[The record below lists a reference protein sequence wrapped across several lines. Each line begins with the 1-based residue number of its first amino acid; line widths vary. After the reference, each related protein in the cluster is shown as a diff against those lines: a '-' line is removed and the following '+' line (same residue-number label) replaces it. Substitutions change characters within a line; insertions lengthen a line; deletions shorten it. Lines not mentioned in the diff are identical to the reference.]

1 MNWLAQNWEW
11 VALAIGVVWL
21 FRQVG
26 LARCEMSAD
35 GIHETHCGGSGNAAD
50 ARAAEGGSV
59 PNQGHAAGDKSGAG
73 LQSRDHNATSKS
85 QKHRHRGCC

>member
-26 LARCEMSAD
+26 SPGAR
-35 GIHETHCGGSGNAAD
+35 
-50 ARAAEGGSV
+50 
-59 PNQGHAAGDKSGAG
+59 
-73 LQSRDHNATSKS
+73 
-85 QKHRHRGCC
+85 